1 MLNLESQSDVD
12 PSSNTPNYGELLR
25 FLLEPLLNPSES
37 ISVDCEHLNSTH
49 RVWLRLAVDT
59 EEDKGHI
66 YGRGGRNLTAIRTV
80 LNASAKAT
88 QQSVHLDVYGGENSR
103 AHSHHDSSSF
113 EGESKKIVPRR
124 SNNSKPKIQ

>member
-1 MLNLESQSDVD
+1 MLNLESQSNVD
-12 PSSNTPNYGELLR
+12 PSGNTPNYSELLR

-37 ISVDCEHLNSTH
+37 ISVDCEQLNSTQ

-59 EEDKGHI
+59 EDKGHI

-80 LNASAKAT
+80 LNAAGSAT
-88 QQSVHLDVYGGENSR
+88 QQSIHLDVYGGEHSR
-103 AHSHHDSSSF
+103 DHSHQDSSSF

-124 SNNSKPKIQ
+124 SSNSKPKIQ

>member
-1 MLNLESQSDVD
+1 MLNLESQSNVD
-12 PSSNTPNYGELLR
+12 PSGNTPNYSELLH

-37 ISVDCEHLNSTH
+37 ISVDCEQLNSTQ

-59 EEDKGHI
+59 EDKGHI

-80 LNASAKAT
+80 LNAAAKAT
-88 QQSVHLDVYGGENSR
+88 QQSIYLDVYGGEHSR
-103 AHSHHDSSSF
+103 DHSHHDSSSF

-124 SNNSKPKIQ
+124 SSNSKPKIQ

>member
-1 MLNLESQSDVD
+1 MLNLESQSDVE
-12 PSSNTPNYGELLR
+12 PSSNTPNYEELLR

-37 ISVDCEHLNSTH
+37 ISVDCEQLNSTG
-49 RVWLRLAVDT
+49 RVWLRMAVDT
-59 EEDKGHI
+59 EDKGHI

-88 QQSVHLDVYGGENSR
+88 QQSVHLDVYGGEHYSR
-103 AHSHHDSSSF
+103 DHSHHDSSSV

-124 SNNSKPKIQ
+124 STNSKPKIQ

>member
-1 MLNLESQSDVD
+1 MLNLESQSNVD
-12 PSSNTPNYGELLR
+12 PSGNTPNYSELLR

-37 ISVDCEHLNSTH
+37 ISVDCEQLNSTQ

-59 EEDKGHI
+59 EDKGHI

-80 LNASAKAT
+80 LNAAAKAT
-88 QQSVHLDVYGGENSR
+88 QQSIYLDVYGGEHSR
-103 AHSHHDSSSF
+103 DHSHHDSSSF

-124 SNNSKPKIQ
+124 SSNSKPKIQ